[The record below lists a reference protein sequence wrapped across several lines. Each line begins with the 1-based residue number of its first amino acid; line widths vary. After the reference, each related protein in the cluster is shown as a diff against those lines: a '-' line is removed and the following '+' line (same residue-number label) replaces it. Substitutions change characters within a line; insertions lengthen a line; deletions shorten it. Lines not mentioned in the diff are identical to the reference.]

1 MMTFDDDFQGKYSS
15 VGCVVFQPDP
25 HHCLFHHLHPAHP
38 DCHHCH
44 HDHHC
49 HEWERTFLA
58 RAFTSLPVEAI
69 DLLVADPGTQTG
81 WTTNYSGSSGVHPV
95 GWGVYPV
102 QMSIFWPNYW
112 LCVSTN
118 SILWCISGSS
128 SKSKRAKSYLSTS
141 RHLHKATPTMFLLS
155 KMNPVYVHLQFC
167 LVILSNITC
176 SGSSSE
182 SKPPHISD
190 WRRYSV

>member
-1 MMTFDDDFQGKYSS
+1 MMTFNDDFQGKYSS

-69 DLLVADPGTQTG
+69 DLLVAVWTLAHRQGGPQTIPEAPA
-81 WTTNYSGSSGVHPV
+81 YIQSDEVCP
-95 GWGVYPV
+95 
-102 QMSIFWPNYW
+102 
-112 LCVSTN
+112 
-118 SILWCISGSS
+118 
-128 SKSKRAKSYLSTS
+128 
-141 RHLHKATPTMFLLS
+141 LLS
-155 KMNPVYVHLQFC
+155 KCQYFDPIIDCVYLQTASCYAFPEA
-167 LVILSNITC
+167 LLRAKELN
-176 SGSSSE
+176 
-182 SKPPHISD
+182 HI
-190 WRRYSV
+190 